1 MCNIV
6 IQMRPK
12 PWSHQAPHL
21 AQSSEQQGGHGVTIP
36 LDDLAIKCGLP
47 FLQSARVGVTM
58 EHNSMVGHVAMDVG
72 DVKGRCRPKRSGIA
86 AASAR
91 EQKGK

>member
-12 PWSHQAPHL
+12 PWTRQAPHL
-21 AQSSEQQGGHGVTIP
+21 AQSSGQQGGPGVTSP
-36 LDDLAIKCGLP
+36 LGDLAIKCRLP
-47 FLQSARVGVTM
+47 LLQLPRVGVTM
-58 EHNSMVGHVAMDVG
+58 EHNSMVGHVAIDVG

-86 AASAR
+86 TASTR
-91 EQKGK
+91 ESEG